1 MDNVCSSHDYFQKEI
16 DKIKL
21 DVEILKQNK
30 VNNMEWQT
38 NVKDLQ
44 KDIALLSSRLEEVIK
59 DRYEDKEL
67 IEEYRTELKSIVATI
82 NSTNINNAKIEK
94 GQEDTLRRVG
104 NIEESLSRIEKA
116 FSFSWLD
123 LFNGFINKN
132 IITKLF
138 TWIVGGIIIVLPIF
152 AFVYLLSG
160 KSVLN
165 LLAEVFLK

>member
-1 MDNVCSSHDYFQKEI
+1 MEKCPSHDYFQKEI
-16 DKIKL
+16 EKLKL

-67 IEEYRTELKSIVATI
+67 IEEYRKELKNIVNTI
-82 NSTNINNAKIEK
+82 NSTNINNAKIETN
-94 GQEDTLRRVG
+94 QEDTLRRVS
-104 NIEESLSRIEKA
+104 NIEESINRMEKA

-123 LFNGFINKN
+123 FFNGFINKN
-132 IITKLF
+132 IITRLL
-138 TWIVGGIIIVLPIF
+138 TWIIGCIVIVLPVF
-152 AFVYLLSG
+152 AFVYLVSG
-160 KSVLN
+160 KSILS
-165 LLAEVFLK
+165 LLLDIFLK